1 LEGDVFVIDET
12 SMVDVTLAH
21 QLVRAIPSHAAVLFV
36 GDADQLPSVG
46 PGLVLADLIE
56 SGAIPVCR
64 LTEVF
69 RQAAESQIITNAH
82 RVNRGQF
89 PVYPKEKLSTP
100 TDSDFYVVEQ
110 DDPDKAEQMIIR
122 LMAERLQS
130 SFGFDPWKD
139 VQVLS
144 PMTRGVL
151 GTRNL
156 NASLQKVLNPSA
168 KQVIRYG
175 IAFRVGDKVIQTV
188 NDYEKEVW
196 NGDIGRIARLD
207 DVEREATIDFDGRM
221 LTYNY
226 DEFDELQHAYAITIH
241 KAQGSEYP
249 CVVIPVHKQHYML
262 LHRAIVYTGITRGRK
277 LVVLVGAVKALSMA
291 VKRVDSQ
298 KRITTLK
305 ERLRLAYQ

>member
-1 LEGDVFVIDET
+1 L
-12 SMVDVTLAH
+12 TL
-21 QLVRAIPSHAAVLFV
+21 
-36 GDADQLPSVG
+36 
-46 PGLVLADLIE
+46 
-56 SGAIPVCR
+56 
-64 LTEVF
+64 
-69 RQAAESQIITNAH
+69 
-82 RVNRGQF
+82 
-89 PVYPKEKLSTP
+89 P

-122 LMAERLQS
+122 LMAERLQT

-139 VQVLS
+139 VQVLT

-156 NASLQKVLNPSA
+156 NVSLQKVLNPSA

-175 IAFRVGDKVIQTV
+175 ITFRVGDKVIQTV

-196 NGDIGRIARLD
+196 NGDIGRITRLD
-207 DVEREATIDFDGRM
+207 DVEREATLDFDGRT

-249 CVVIPVHKQHYML
+249 CVVIPVHMQHYML
-262 LHRAIVYTGITRGRK
+262 LHRAIIYTGITRGRK

-291 VKRVDSQ
+291 VKRIDSL
-298 KRITTLK
+298 KRITTLR
-305 ERLRLAYQ
+305 ERLQLAVSEE

>member
-1 LEGDVFVIDET
+1 
-12 SMVDVTLAH
+12 
-21 QLVRAIPSHAAVLFV
+21 VLFV

-46 PGLVLADLIE
+46 PGLVLSDLIE
-56 SGAIPVCR
+56 SGAVPVCR

-82 RVNRGQF
+82 RGNQGQL
-89 PVYPKEKLSTP
+89 PLWPKQKLSAP

-110 DDPDKAEQMIIR
+110 DDPDAAERMIIH
-122 LMAERLQS
+122 LVSERLQDR
-130 SFGFDPWKD
+130 FGFDPWKD
-139 VQVLS
+139 VQVLA

-175 IAFRVGDKVIQTV
+175 ITFRVGDKVIQTV

-196 NGDIGRIARLD
+196 NGDIGRIAKLD
-207 DVEREATIDFDGRM
+207 DVEGEATLDFDGRT
-221 LTYNY
+221 LNYNY

-249 CVVIPVHKQHYML
+249 CVVIPVHMQHYML
-262 LHRAIVYTGITRGRK
+262 MHRAIVYTGITRGRK

-291 VKRVDSQ
+291 VKRIDSL

-305 ERLRLAYQ
+305 ERLRLADM

>member
-1 LEGDVFVIDET
+1 L
-12 SMVDVTLAH
+12 TL
-21 QLVRAIPSHAAVLFV
+21 
-36 GDADQLPSVG
+36 
-46 PGLVLADLIE
+46 
-56 SGAIPVCR
+56 
-64 LTEVF
+64 
-69 RQAAESQIITNAH
+69 
-82 RVNRGQF
+82 
-89 PVYPKEKLSTP
+89 P

-122 LMAERLQS
+122 LMAERLQT

-139 VQVLS
+139 VQVLT

-156 NASLQKVLNPSA
+156 NVSLQKVLNPSA

-175 IAFRVGDKVIQTV
+175 ITFRVGDKVIQTV

-196 NGDIGRIARLD
+196 NGDIGRITRLD
-207 DVEREATIDFDGRM
+207 DVEREATLDFDGRT

-249 CVVIPVHKQHYML
+249 CVVIPVHMQHYML

-291 VKRVDSQ
+291 VKRIDSQ
-298 KRITTLK
+298 KRITTLT
-305 ERLRLAYQ
+305 ERLRMIQ